1 MDILKPFSSGKKK
14 LKTLC
19 LQDEWLEKTRVD
31 RLVFCSHFHL
41 TIRLILTCS
50 NSNKFKQRRVRQS
63 KHDNDH
69 WFTAEKP
76 PTNNVNWKLT
86 DKATLF
92 CVRVYRPFKHL
103 APFQYGQ
110 TSVKYSQEI
119 WLLGHHTLADIREKI
134 WCPTDLNVVGA
145 QQVFSNRAISLCLL
159 VHALVG

>member
-1 MDILKPFSSGKKK
+1 MQFLSFTKTASATFVDHSS
-14 LKTLC
+14 
-19 LQDEWLEKTRVD
+19 R
-31 RLVFCSHFHL
+31 H
-41 TIRLILTCS
+41 
-50 NSNKFKQRRVRQS
+50 SNKFKQRRVRQS

-76 PTNNVNWKLT
+76 PTNNVNWNLT
-86 DKATLF
+86 DKVTLF

-145 QQVFSNRAISLCLL
+145 QQVAYS
-159 VHALVG
+159 H